1 MSTRYLLV
9 TEVLPQPG
17 RCLSVAREWSQISP
31 TAEGGVDRA
40 VFIALDDSSVL
51 ELSAFPSVEQVA
63 AMEPR
68 WSQDWEQLGAEL
80 GSDFR
85 RQLLVFVE
93 APKDT
98 PAALPTT
105 PFLQLRH
112 VEVPP
117 GRFEAYRAWREKTIF
132 EVVRESASVEQ
143 FIAYHSVI
151 SSEPGVLFLS
161 GFSVDPEVYAATF
174 TSSRYRQIAQEAGD
188 RYITGGERGLYTKL
202 YRRVVVK
209 DGVDT

>member
-9 TEVLPQPG
+9 TEVLPQAG
-17 RCLSVAREWSQISP
+17 RCLSVARKWSQMFP
-31 TAEGGVDRA
+31 TAEGVDRA
-40 VFIALDDSSVL
+40 VFVALDESSVL
-51 ELSAFPSVEQVA
+51 ELSAFPSLEQVA
-63 AMEPR
+63 VMQPC
-68 WSQDWEQLGAEL
+68 WTQDWAQLGAEL
-80 GSDFR
+80 SSDFR
-85 RQLLVFVE
+85 RQLLVLVE

-132 EVVRESASVEQ
+132 DVVRASTSVEQ

-151 SSEPGVLFLS
+151 SSEPGVMFLS

-174 TSSRYRQIAQEAGD
+174 TSPRYQQIVQEAGD
-188 RYITGGERGLYTKL
+188 CYITGGERGLYTKL
-202 YRRVVVK
+202 YRRVLGK